1 MIAQILLFLFFL
13 CEHWNSGIF
22 TDLCKSGQSI
32 LGRVQIPCHDLSF
45 QILHSCHPQSPTKA
59 EYLLLLINRF
69 VLATFP
75 SISSEPNITFLK
87 PRLISFLLSTT
98 KNSTTYLWRGSRIP
112 SKSPF
117 ICHAINHLN
126 CSPFPF
132 AASEQIVYLFLLKAD
147 LSTCIFSI
155 IFPPHLWENLT
166 LLLFYFVPVCTGF
179 SSI

>member
-98 KNSTTYLWRGSRIP
+98 KKLYHLPMKRIQNTKQI
-112 SKSPF
+112 SIHLSCHKPF
-117 ICHAINHLN
+117 EL
-126 CSPFPF
+126 
-132 AASEQIVYLFLLKAD
+132 
-147 LSTCIFSI
+147 
-155 IFPPHLWENLT
+155 LT
-166 LLLFYFVPVCTGF
+166 LSFCSIRANSVPVPAQG
-179 SSI
+179 